1 MRNTIKENVKITVVE
16 HDRLTRE
23 FVVNVLMYC
32 VNREVKGFE
41 RGSQLTE
48 QLATAKQPDLVL
60 AEAVLPDISGF
71 ELMQNVKK
79 QHPETVFVLMSDR
92 PQDESQ
98 AARLGADAFLAKPF
112 GIQDLFDL
120 VQKFVVGQDD

>member
-1 MRNTIKENVKITVVE
+1 VRDIIKENVKITVVD

-23 FVVNVLMYC
+23 FIVNVLMYC
-32 VNREVKGFE
+32 VNREVQGLE
-41 RGSQLTE
+41 LGSQL
-48 QLATAKQPDLVL
+48 AGDPDAARQPDLVL
-60 AEAVLPDISGF
+60 AEVALPDMSGF
-71 ELMQNVKK
+71 ELLKNVKR

-92 PQDESQ
+92 PRDETR

-120 VQKFVVGQDD
+120 VQKFVVGQRR

>member
-1 MRNTIKENVKITVVE
+1 MSNTIKENVKITVVD

-23 FVVNVLMYC
+23 FIVNVLMYC
-32 VNREVKGFE
+32 VNRDVQGLE
-41 RGSQLTE
+41 RGGQLTE
-48 QLATAKQPDLVL
+48 QLAGDRRPDLIL
-60 AEAVLPDISGF
+60 AEAFLPDISGF
-71 ELMQNVKK
+71 ELMRNVKQ

-92 PQDESQ
+92 PQDENQ

-120 VQKFVVGQDD
+120 VQKFVVGQNH